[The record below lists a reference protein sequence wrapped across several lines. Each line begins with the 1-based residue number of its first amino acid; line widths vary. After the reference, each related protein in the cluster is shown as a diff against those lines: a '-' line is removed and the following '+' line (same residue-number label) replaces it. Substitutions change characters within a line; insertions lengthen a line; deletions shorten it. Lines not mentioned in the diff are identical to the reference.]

1 VTHHFGC
8 PPCWATSPIDLT
20 KLAERKTRRALSH
33 GFGADPEGGLLHLA
47 KTARSHL
54 PVIGDGGCGPR
65 YEVMGRWDWDV

>member
-1 VTHHFGC
+1 
-8 PPCWATSPIDLT
+8 
-20 KLAERKTRRALSH
+20 LSH